1 MEVLLLFMPAVEEVE
16 VVDSWLWDDHHY
28 WFKSLSSFFNPL
40 CECTLKKAVLHGP
53 LRVENVVPLLTIVTL
68 RTLEC
73 TQVVVMRREGWRVF
87 QWSIWPLERV
97 LPERSAGLESLSL
110 RESCVDLDTLVLVT
124 RGIRA
129 LKSFMYE
136 HEPNELA
143 VPNAALASPMHGE
156 GLAECIALQ
165 RKSLEVLRIRSSEA
179 FSSSEVCELFGSNAS
194 ASSHTQQLAMERL
207 QTLDIGP
214 FTPPWEP
221 GVHAWEVDA
230 LAAAFPPSLTTLR
243 IKIDSSVAAESDSLR
258 TQLAEILTAFLI
270 LFAARIP
277 TLRPDLR
284 VVELV
289 DWDPLIGWF
298 PESLASLQ
306 DVFWR
311 AGMRLGAHCGDA
323 VELYGAEPLLQ
334 EEVEGGEWILVT
346 GLISSST
353 F

>member
-1 MEVLLLFMPAVEEVE
+1 ME
-16 VVDSWLWDDHHY
+16 
-28 WFKSLSSFFNPL
+28 
-40 CECTLKKAVLHGP
+40 
-53 LRVENVVPLLTIVTL
+53 
-68 RTLEC
+68 
-73 TQVVVMRREGWRVF
+73 
-87 QWSIWPLERV
+87 
-97 LPERSAGLESLSL
+97 
-110 RESCVDLDTLVLVT
+110 LDTLVRVT

-179 FSSSEVCELFGSNAS
+179 FSSSEVCEPFGSNAS
-194 ASSHTQQLAMERL
+194 ASPDAQQLAMERL
-207 QTLDIGP
+207 QTLDVGP

-221 GVHAWEVDA
+221 GVHAWEVAA
-230 LAAAFPPSLTTLR
+230 LAAAFPPSLRTLR
-243 IKIDSSVAAESDSLR
+243 IKIDSSIRADSVSLR
-258 TQLAEILTAFLI
+258 TQLTEILTAFLI
-270 LFAARIP
+270 IFAARIP
-277 TLRPDLR
+277 TLRPSLR